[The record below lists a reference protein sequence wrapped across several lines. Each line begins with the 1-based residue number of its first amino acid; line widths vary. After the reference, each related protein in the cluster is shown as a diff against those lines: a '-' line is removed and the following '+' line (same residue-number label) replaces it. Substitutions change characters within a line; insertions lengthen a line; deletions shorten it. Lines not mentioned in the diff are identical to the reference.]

1 MKCYNLW
8 ENVDFQICMRYHIER
23 RLLREIRNNKQEVA
37 KDDSNEYR
45 NGQFYVIQ
53 SLCYE
58 FVIS

>member
-53 SLCYE
+53 SLN
-58 FVIS
+58 I